1 MNMLKRSIQGVD
13 VSDYQTVR
21 LDRDMLKGIDLEKYP
36 PHRVHFLVYA
46 LQMQTKVP
54 S

>member
-1 MNMLKRSIQGVD
+1 MNHTLQ
-13 VSDYQTVR
+13 
-21 LDRDMLKGIDLEKYP
+21 GIDLEHCGVQKLTVDLLRGIDLERFP
-36 PHRVHFLVYA
+36 PSRVHFLVHA